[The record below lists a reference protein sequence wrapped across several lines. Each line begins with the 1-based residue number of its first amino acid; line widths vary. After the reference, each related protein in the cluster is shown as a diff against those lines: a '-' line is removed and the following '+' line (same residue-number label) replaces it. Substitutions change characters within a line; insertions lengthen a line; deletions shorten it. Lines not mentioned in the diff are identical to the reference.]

1 MSTEIKNTLFRFVTM
16 RAPELSDE
24 KNITN
29 RFLYRQDKPEGAVR
43 SFDEAVLKKPSLMT
57 KWNAMK
63 VNLATFPA
71 LKSDEECKKRFAIYD
86 FAVWLAR
93 NRTSYDEGDL
103 LLKVQEFAGTALS
116 SDEVETLWDNTIYQ
130 VVTNKNFYTKEVIM
144 QILTADNL
152 LKKIVG
158 FEDDSDV
165 ISDLI
170 NTKIV
175 LPKALF
181 DEKDIPAPTPSR
193 ASARTAAPTIAAS
206 TKKVVKEQLP
216 VLTAPSEQML
226 SIQAISLAER
236 TLEKNNTLKTALAKV
251 EKDYDAEYRAAYK
264 AAEAAN
270 QSLTKPILD
279 NYQQEVD
286 ASNRAWYSKRDPNTP
301 IDPNN
306 PYDKPPLVLQPDLPK
321 FEFEFK
327 KQIDLNYLQTVL
339 SAEDF
344 DTLAN
349 LLQLKAFEVV
359 APAPTTAKKAAAR
372 ATAPATLATPVL
384 PTINESFA
392 DVNNLIGIDTAQ
404 KEQLIIEN
412 TPNQAQ
418 AVMSFNGVLVP
429 MVNETVV
436 APFSY
441 EVYSYSVDIGS
452 IINPLIR
459 TVYFTVQ
466 IEIPDDTWQVANL
479 NYTIIKR
486 LGKVQEKAYTLT
498 RNHIG
503 NSFFLTNLVGTRYD
517 AYQPIDIIGFEM
529 ILNFANGSQ
538 KKILIDYGDGLNPG
552 ASYKGILLDSTPNV
566 DTSQFN
572 TVENTFIPTGYGV
585 KQLGIADYKKV
596 IQTTQGYI
604 EGEVAHIENIMAR
617 EYKERATRKL
627 RRSENTT
634 TTSSETEKEKLSDT
648 TSTGR
653 FEMQSEV
660 ANILQESK
668 DFSSGV
674 FAGSTF
680 SAVGA
685 DFTLNANVNMAT
697 HSSKEESNRQAV
709 TQAKEI
715 TERALER
722 VVSKVKQER
731 IEKIIEEFEETNKH
745 GFDNTKGTEH
755 VVGVFRWV
763 DKVYKNQVVNYGK
776 RLMFEFMVPEPAK
789 LHVLGMTE
797 SKSFGGLALIPPVDP
812 RTYIDSPNAT
822 LKFQLKDYSSI
833 NENMLKYW
841 GSKFNAK
848 LNPSPA
854 LTQIVGKTL
863 TYDSTTT
870 KTAASGKD
878 TIEIPENYY
887 AFAAKVTLTGSAPG
901 DSQGWGRG
909 GAVIVGD
916 HTNSWYLEGG
926 KDIISDPYFVSISK
940 YYGTIPISFFTT
952 NHHALEASVAVMCQ
966 LTDEYLIQWKQET
979 FKAIIDAY
987 EVALAKYNQA
997 IAEEGV
1003 KGNLIKE
1010 SNPGFYR
1017 QIENMVL
1024 RKNCIS
1030 YIIDKGEKATKTYG
1044 RNMSNDTDANL
1055 KKSFLNYEINTTA
1068 ALDEYTSFVKFI
1080 EQAFEWDIMSYNF
1093 YPYYWGSRQSW
1104 SQLYLFDNND
1114 PLFRAFMQSGMARVI
1129 VTVRPGFE
1137 EAVRFYMQTGQIWN
1151 GGEVPVIDDKLFL
1164 SIVDELRQ
1172 PEGQKEGKAW
1182 HTRLPTALTILQ
1194 AGSIGLTVQKALP
1207 YDDDLSDYE
1216 DPASVPR
1223 PEGFSLNG
1231 GIAPTS
1237 PLPTPVVSPNYI
1249 AFTHQYIDTNT
1260 YKTVGAMSKLF
1271 PRKFECQGEEIVI
1284 AKEVAWKAKDSAAIV
1299 YQKLAEKITLLTGV
1313 EAKQVTAANANPCG
1327 IKFTIDTSVV
1337 KEFRFVK
1344 FPVSGA
1350 NDINNV
1356 VYVDLTSEFFRIDSP
1371 IKALDRFV
1379 DAKSVALKDAEANIL
1394 LPINRFKV

>member
-1 MSTEIKNTLFRFVTM
+1 
-16 RAPELSDE
+16 
-24 KNITN
+24 
-29 RFLYRQDKPEGAVR
+29 
-43 SFDEAVLKKPSLMT
+43 
-57 KWNAMK
+57 
-63 VNLATFPA
+63 
-71 LKSDEECKKRFAIYD
+71 
-86 FAVWLAR
+86 
-93 NRTSYDEGDL
+93 
-103 LLKVQEFAGTALS
+103 
-116 SDEVETLWDNTIYQ
+116 
-130 VVTNKNFYTKEVIM
+130 
-144 QILTADNL
+144 
-152 LKKIVG
+152 
-158 FEDDSDV
+158 
-165 ISDLI
+165 
-170 NTKIV
+170 
-175 LPKALF
+175 
-181 DEKDIPAPTPSR
+181 
-193 ASARTAAPTIAAS
+193 
-206 TKKVVKEQLP
+206 
-216 VLTAPSEQML
+216 
-226 SIQAISLAER
+226 
-236 TLEKNNTLKTALAKV
+236 
-251 EKDYDAEYRAAYK
+251 
-264 AAEAAN
+264 
-270 QSLTKPILD
+270 
-279 NYQQEVD
+279 
-286 ASNRAWYSKRDPNTP
+286 
-301 IDPNN
+301 
-306 PYDKPPLVLQPDLPK
+306 
-321 FEFEFK
+321 
-327 KQIDLNYLQTVL
+327 
-339 SAEDF
+339 
-344 DTLAN
+344 
-349 LLQLKAFEVV
+349 
-359 APAPTTAKKAAAR
+359 
-372 ATAPATLATPVL
+372 
-384 PTINESFA
+384 
-392 DVNNLIGIDTAQ
+392 
-404 KEQLIIEN
+404 
-412 TPNQAQ
+412 
-418 AVMSFNGVLVP
+418 
-429 MVNETVV
+429 
-436 APFSY
+436 
-441 EVYSYSVDIGS
+441 
-452 IINPLIR
+452 
-459 TVYFTVQ
+459 
-466 IEIPDDTWQVANL
+466 
-479 NYTIIKR
+479 
-486 LGKVQEKAYTLT
+486 
-498 RNHIG
+498 
-503 NSFFLTNLVGTRYD
+503 
-517 AYQPIDIIGFEM
+517 
-529 ILNFANGSQ
+529 
-538 KKILIDYGDGLNPG
+538 
-552 ASYKGILLDSTPNV
+552 
-566 DTSQFN
+566 
-572 TVENTFIPTGYGV
+572 
-585 KQLGIADYKKV
+585 LGIADYKKV

-634 TTSSETEKEKLSDT
+634 TTTSETEKEKLSDT

-668 DFSSGV
+668 DFNTGIN
-674 FAGSTF
+674 TNF
-680 SAVGA
+680 SYSATPGTA
-685 DFTLNANVNMAT
+685 FSIGGNVNMAT

-709 TQAKEI
+709 TQAKDI

-745 GFDNTKGTEH
+745 GFDNRDGKDH

-812 RTYIDSPNAT
+812 RTYTDSPNAT
-822 LKFQLKDYSSI
+822 IKFQLKDYSSI
-833 NENMLKYW
+833 NENTLKYW
-841 GSKFNAK
+841 GSQFNAK

-863 TYDSTTT
+863 TYDSTLA

-887 AFAAKVTLTGSAPG
+887 ATAAKVTLSGSTPG
-901 DSQGWGRG
+901 SSDGWGRG

-916 HTNSWYLEGG
+916 HTNSWYLDVGR
-926 KDIISDPYFVSISK
+926 DFTSDPYFVTISK
-940 YYGTIPISFFTT
+940 YYGTIPISFYTT

-966 LTDEYLIQWKQET
+966 PTDEYLIQWKQET

-1030 YIIDKGEKATKTYG
+1030 YIIDKSQNATSTYG
-1044 RNMSNDTDANL
+1044 RNMSNDTDANT
-1055 KKSFLNYEINTTA
+1055 KKSFLNYEINTTK

-1114 PLFRAFMQSGMARVI
+1114 PLFRAFIQSGMARVI

-1194 AGSIGLTVQKALP
+1194 AGSIGLTVDKALP
-1207 YDDDLSDYE
+1207 YDEDLSDYE

-1231 GIAPTS
+1231 GTAPTS

-1260 YKTVGAMSKLF
+1260 YKTIGAMSKLF

-1284 AKEVAWKAKDSAAIV
+1284 NKEVAWKAKDSAAIV

-1313 EAKQVTAANANPCG
+1313 EAKQVTAANSNPCG

-1337 KEFRFVK
+1337 KDFRFVK